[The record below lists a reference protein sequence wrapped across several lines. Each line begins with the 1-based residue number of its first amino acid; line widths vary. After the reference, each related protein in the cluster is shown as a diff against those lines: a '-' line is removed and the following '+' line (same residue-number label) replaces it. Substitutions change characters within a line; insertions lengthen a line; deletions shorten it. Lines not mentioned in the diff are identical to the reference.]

1 MVFLGAPGAG
11 KGTQAKQLAA
21 GHGVLHISSGD
32 MLREQVAAGTE
43 LGRAADTFMRSGQLV
58 PDDVIIGMVLERI
71 RRPDAA
77 RAWILDGFPRTLNQA
92 EALDQALEQAS
103 LGLSHVFSFEVP
115 HDVLVRRLTARW
127 TCGSCGAI
135 WNTEFKPPAKA
146 GVCDTCGGALQQR
159 SDDRPEAVTARL
171 EVYTRQT
178 APLLDYYRSQG
189 VLHDVDADRP
199 PSDILADLAR
209 MISDPD
215 RSPSSRSR

>member
-1 MVFLGAPGAG
+1 
-11 KGTQAKQLAA
+11 
-21 GHGVLHISSGD
+21 
-32 MLREQVAAGTE
+32 
-43 LGRAADTFMRSGQLV
+43 MRSTL
-58 PDDVIIGMVLERI
+58 IERK
-71 RRPDAA
+71 PAA
-77 RAWILDGFPRTLNQA
+77 RA
-92 EALDQALEQAS
+92 AS
-103 LGLSHVFSFEVP
+103 IT
-115 HDVLVRRLTARW
+115 VRVCCSGWMRLTARW